1 MIAQKRS
8 FRRSEPQVSPA
19 QAASAL
25 PVAWHREAVCP
36 ATAPAFAGQCPPQ
49 PSPVA
54 QGVREPVSRSL
65 SRVGGFHFLLEDASQ
80 KTLIFA
86 SSLSLLNTFLSYLTK
101 FNLNSRETVASQTNK
116 N

>member
-1 MIAQKRS
+1 MPSHSPRL
-8 FRRSEPQVSPA
+8 RRTVP
-19 QAASAL
+19 
-25 PVAWHREAVCP
+25 
-36 ATAPAFAGQCPPQ
+36 PPQ